1 MKHRALMFAVLL
13 GFNPSVF
20 AGHGLINSFAGIDWL
35 PEPDSTPADF
45 LWRLECWQEARALA
59 KLDSP
64 LARTAMR
71 LRLARERLA
80 EAVTEVARHHPADAE
95 TALDAYAALIIA
107 AREDL
112 EAANSDAVAEFRRY
126 AETLLEHRY
135 ILATEYFD
143 LPRDARPVLSSG
155 VKAATAQYTRVRAR
169 FSRRERESLFFK
181 EEEVRW
187 AWEQAQA
194 ADAQGL

>member
-1 MKHRALMFAVLL
+1 LTLLPHSSCHCCCHRRCRRHHLLLLPLLLLLQLWATLEGGSQRVVLEL
-13 GFNPSVF
+13 VRRRWTL
-20 AGHGLINSFAGIDWL
+20 ADLDA
-35 PEPDSTPADF
+35 PEP
-45 LWRLECWQEARALA
+45 RMQ
-59 KLDSP
+59 
-64 LARTAMR
+64 MR

-80 EAVTEVARHHPADAE
+80 EAVAEVTRHHPRDAT
-95 TALDAYAALIIA
+95 TALDAYAVLIVA

-112 EAANSDAVAEFRRY
+112 EAAGHEAPADFRQY

-135 ILATEYFD
+135 IVATEYFD
-143 LPRDARPVLSSG
+143 LPRDTRPVL
-155 VKAATAQYTRVRAR
+155 AAAITAAAAQYSRVRAR
-169 FSRRERESLFFK
+169 FSRREQESLFFK

>member
-1 MKHRALMFAVLL
+1 MKRHNLMLVLLL
-13 GFNPSVF
+13 GFVPLAF
-20 AGHGLINSFAGIDWL
+20 AGHGLINSFAGIEWL
-35 PEPDSTPADF
+35 PEPDSTPTDL
-45 LWRLECWQEARALA
+45 LWHLERWREARALA
-59 KLDSP
+59 DLDAP
-64 LARTAMR
+64 EPRMQMR

-80 EAVTEVARHHPADAE
+80 EAVAEVTRHHPRDAT
-95 TALDAYAALIIA
+95 TALDAYAVLIVA

-112 EAANSDAVAEFRRY
+112 EAVGREAPADFRQY

-135 ILATEYFD
+135 IVATEYFD
-143 LPRDARPVLSSG
+143 LPRDTRPVL
-155 VKAATAQYTRVRAR
+155 AAAITAAAAQYSRVRAR
-169 FSRRERESLFFK
+169 FSRREQESLFFK